1 MPPIKALVSVYSPV
15 NGIWIPLPAMSEY
28 EANTAT
34 IVDAARNS
42 NGDEVGAVI
51 KSGVSKVTLKWN
63 FLTPSDWQGVLAL
76 FANSFYNKVRF
87 YNQDTANWSEKIMY
101 VSDRSATMF
110 RRNPMRTHPT
120 DPLQDYPVMG
130 WKGCRI
136 ALIQAK

>member
-1 MPPIKALVSVYSPV
+1 MPPIKALVRV
-15 NGIWIPLPAMSEY
+15 NGIDLPCPSEY

-51 KSGVSKVTLKWN
+51 KSGVSKITLKWN
-63 FLTPSDWQGVLAL
+63 FLTPADWQNVLAI
-76 FANSFYNKVRF
+76 FASSFYNNVEF
-87 YNQDTANWSEKIMY
+87 YNQDTAGWVTKIMY

-120 DPLQDYPVMG
+120 DPLQDYPIMG